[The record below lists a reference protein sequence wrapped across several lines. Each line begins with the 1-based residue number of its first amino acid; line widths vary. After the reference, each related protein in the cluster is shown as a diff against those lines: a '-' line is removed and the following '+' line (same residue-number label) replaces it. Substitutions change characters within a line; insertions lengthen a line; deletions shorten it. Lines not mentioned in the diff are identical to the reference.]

1 MAYTALGEFDKAEQ
15 DLNKWKELEPSAAA
29 DAAAQI
35 SKLRAVQK
43 AANAKQKQQFKNFFG
58 PARD

>member
-1 MAYTALGEFDKAEQ
+1 MAYTALGEFERAEE
-15 DLNKWKELEPSAAA
+15 DLNKWKELEPHAAA

-35 SKLRAVQK
+35 MKLKAGQK

-58 PARD
+58 NVRG